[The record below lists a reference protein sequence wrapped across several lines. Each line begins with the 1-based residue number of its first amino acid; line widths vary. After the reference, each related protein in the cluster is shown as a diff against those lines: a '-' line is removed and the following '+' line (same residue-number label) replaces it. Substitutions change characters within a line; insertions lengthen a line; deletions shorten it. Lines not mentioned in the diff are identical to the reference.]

1 MDSRNGKRPFSS
13 DEPKAKEEDDHIDQD
28 ESLFL
33 AYSDRSRQDMSAIVS
48 VLSQVLGST
57 GKNQSSLDSV
67 IDSSAT
73 VSANLQST
81 APAPVRQNQSQVI
94 KGKEDPGQKI
104 RHYRG
109 VRQRPWGKCTRSSE
123 SSPSLARN
131 LRHSR
136 GCSYCIRQRGTQ
148 IQGKQ
153 SDTQFSRKGSSQ
165 IRIQIRYIQ

>member
-13 DEPKAKEEDDHIDQD
+13 DEPKAKEEDNHIDQD

-57 GKNQSSLDSV
+57 GENQASSDSV

-94 KGKEDPGQKI
+94 KGKGI
-104 RHYRG
+104 SIYINICLVC
-109 VRQRPWGKCTRSSE
+109 VRKKKTDSCFLNHVIYSRIFCIFRV
-123 SSPSLARN
+123 SLT
-131 LRHSR
+131 
-136 GCSYCIRQRGTQ
+136 Y
-148 IQGKQ
+148 
-153 SDTQFSRKGSSQ
+153 
-165 IRIQIRYIQ
+165 